1 MVVISISLSGSELK
15 EFDNIT
21 NKMGFSSRSDAV
33 REALHRFVAQ
43 NKWIEH
49 IDSSTPFIATIVYDD
64 KREQPVHNII
74 HEFKNIVKSATH
86 THFGD
91 RCAEWV
97 ILQGDN
103 DSIKQFV
110 ERISAVK
117 DVVICRCS
125 V

>member
-1 MVVISISLSGSELK
+1 MVVISISLSGTELK
-15 EFDNIT
+15 EFDDIT
-21 NKMGFSSRSDAV
+21 NKLGFSSRSDAV

-43 NKWIEH
+43 NKWIEY
-49 IDSSTPFIATIVYDD
+49 IDSGTPFIATIVYDG
-64 KREQPVHNII
+64 KREQPVHDTI
-74 HEFKNIVKSATH
+74 HDFKSIVTSATH

-97 ILQGDN
+97 ILQGDGE
-103 DSIKQFV
+103 SIKQFV
-110 ERISAVK
+110 ERISAIK

>member
-1 MVVISISLSGSELK
+1 MKIPRGTIHPAPKGR
-15 EFDNIT
+15 
-21 NKMGFSSRSDAV
+21 GFSLPLDP
-33 REALHRFVAQ
+33 
-43 NKWIEH
+43 
-49 IDSSTPFIATIVYDD
+49 TVY

-103 DSIKQFV
+103 ESIKQFV

-117 DVVICRCS
+117 DVMVCRCS

>member
-49 IDSSTPFIATIVYDD
+49 IDSGTPFIAILFMTIKENSQYTT
-64 KREQPVHNII
+64 
-74 HEFKNIVKSATH
+74 SSM
-86 THFGD
+86 
-91 RCAEWV
+91 
-97 ILQGDN
+97 ILK
-103 DSIKQFV
+103 IL
-110 ERISAVK
+110 
-117 DVVICRCS
+117 
-125 V
+125 

>member
-1 MVVISISLSGSELK
+1 MVVISISLSGTELK

-21 NKMGFSSRSDAV
+21 NKLGFSSRSDAV

-49 IDSSTPFIATIVYDD
+49 LDNSSPFIATIVYDD
-64 KREQPVHNII
+64 KREQPVHNVI
-74 HEFKNIVKSATH
+74 HDFKNIVKSSTH

-97 ILQGDN
+97 ILQGDGEI
-103 DSIKQFV
+103 IKQFV
-110 ERISAVK
+110 ESLSAIK
-117 DVVICRCS
+117 DVMVCRCS

>member
-1 MVVISISLSGSELK
+1 MVVISISLSGTELK
-15 EFDNIT
+15 EFDDIT
-21 NKMGFSSRSDAV
+21 NKLGFSSRSDAV

-49 IDSSTPFIATIVYDD
+49 IDNGTPFIATIVYDG
-64 KREQPVHNII
+64 KREQPVHDII
-74 HEFKNIVKSATH
+74 HDLKSIVTSATH

-97 ILQGDN
+97 ILQGDGE
-103 DSIKQFV
+103 SIKQFV
-110 ERISAVK
+110 ERIPAIK
-117 DVVICRCS
+117 DVFICRCS

>member
-1 MVVISISLSGSELK
+1 MVVISISLSGTELK

-49 IDSSTPFIATIVYDD
+49 IDNGTPFIATIVYDG

-74 HEFKNIVKSATH
+74 HDFKNIVTSATH

-97 ILQGDN
+97 ILQGDGE
-103 DSIKQFV
+103 SIKQFV
-110 ERISAVK
+110 ERISAIK
-117 DVVICRCS
+117 DVMICRCS

>member
-1 MVVISISLSGSELK
+1 MVVISISLSGTELK
-15 EFDNIT
+15 EFDDIT
-21 NKMGFSSRSDAV
+21 NKLGFSSRSDAV

-49 IDSSTPFIATIVYDD
+49 LDNSSPFIATIVYDD
-64 KREQPVHNII
+64 KKEQPVHNII
-74 HEFKNIVKSATH
+74 HDFKNIVTSATH

-97 ILQGDN
+97 ILQGDGE
-103 DSIKQFV
+103 SIKQFV
-110 ERISAVK
+110 ERISAIK

>member
-1 MVVISISLSGSELK
+1 MVVISISLSGAELK

-21 NKMGFSSRSDAV
+21 NKLGFSSRSDAV

-49 IDSSTPFIATIVYDD
+49 LDNSSPFIATIVYDD
-64 KREQPVHNII
+64 KREQPVHVI
-74 HEFKNIVKSATH
+74 HDFKNIVKSATH

-91 RCAEWV
+91 KCAEWV